1 MHHRGP
7 PAVLSALQTPS
18 TGSLWSTSIPGLST
32 TQLTASTVSLPDPFL
47 TFKPRTDRSRYL
59 FCLYCCRCRWLQSSC
74 RWIHTDV
81 SFDFFIYLFLKITIK
96 FFLTLLLVSAI
107 KIKIF
112 LTTYSGHNVPVKE
125 KRPPCS
131 APLSLEQSE
140 CSRADQTP
148 GPVVRRSRLW
158 KSLFLLQGV
167 SSSLTKQTTTS
178 MSTRSSNLW
187 LCCGTTA
194 LTRTYVQLLVFLCVL
209 FEQLKM
215 SGAGKKTVKIQLAR
229 F

>member
-1 MHHRGP
+1 MQVTAEFLQVDSHRCEF
-7 PAVLSALQTPS
+7 
-18 TGSLWSTSIPGLST
+18 WFF
-32 TQLTASTVSLPDPFL
+32 FL
-47 TFKPRTDRSRYL
+47 
-59 FCLYCCRCRWLQSSC
+59 
-74 RWIHTDV
+74 
-81 SFDFFIYLFLKITIK
+81 ITIK

-107 KIKIF
+107 KMIF

-209 FEQLKM
+209 FEQLKI
-215 SGAGKKTVKIQLAR
+215 SGAGKN
-229 F
+229 